1 MTKRLQTYQN
11 DAITVTF
18 DPNLC
23 IHSAVCLRRLPAVFD
38 VRRKRW
44 IDVDAGAVEAV
55 ADTVRACPS
64 GALQYQMPGRDAM
77 PSPSDTVPV
86 ADVRIE
92 FIPNGPIRVSGS
104 VTVVTEDGTEARD
117 QRVFLCRCRGSV
129 RKPYCDGTHKRNGFR
144 STD

>member
-23 IHSAVCLRRLPAVFD
+23 IHSAVCLRGLPAVFD

-44 IDVDAGAVEAV
+44 IDVDAGAAEAV
-55 ADTVRACPS
+55 AETVRACPS
-64 GALQYQMPGRDAM
+64 GALQHHMQGKDSMP
-77 PSPSDTVPV
+77 PTPDTTP
-86 ADVRIE
+86 ATDVRIA

-104 VTVVTEDGTEARD
+104 VTVVTEDGTEVRD
-117 QRVFLCRCRGSV
+117 QRVFLCRCGGSA